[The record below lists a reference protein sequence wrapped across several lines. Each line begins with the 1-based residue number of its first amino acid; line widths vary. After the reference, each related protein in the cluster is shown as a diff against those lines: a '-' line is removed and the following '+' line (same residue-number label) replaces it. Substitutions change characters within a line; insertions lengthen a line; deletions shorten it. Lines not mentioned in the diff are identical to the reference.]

1 MISLNRKYAYSRH
14 TTTRRD
20 VSLHVFDLDEGEL
33 FDNDG
38 VEGEFEAFEVKAG
51 NEGGVE
57 LHSTAHFSG
66 ALRGAVFVRDI
77 YV

>member
-1 MISLNRKYAYSRH
+1 M
-14 TTTRRD
+14 
-20 VSLHVFDLDEGEL
+20 FDLDEGEL

-57 LHSTAHFSG
+57 LHSTAHLGG
-66 ALRGAVFVRDI
+66 ALGGAVFVRDI
-77 YV
+77 CV